1 MNIDSAALHKNSS
14 PNGFTAYRLAVFLV
28 ITVLTCYILYAGRT
42 LFVPLSLGLFV
53 AFILYPMCKWFEKK
67 GMSKTVAITVAITLF
82 LLLFSLVIWLLVK
95 QILGFTDTWPLL
107 REKLNTTFYNFGN
120 YLESHWDIS
129 PAAQLEWR
137 KQFFENSASFVTG
150 IIRVI
155 IARSVV
161 SLVMVFLIPV
171 YTFLLL
177 LYRQRLMLFLKTLLP
192 QHIGKDISPILH
204 STIHTYFRFI
214 NGMLVVYLIVGVLNS
229 AGLLLLGIPH
239 AILFGFIASVLT
251 FIPYVGIITAS
262 LLPITIA
269 WITYNSI
276 YYPLAIAGIF
286 AFVQYL
292 EANIIFPWA
301 VGNRLNLNTLA
312 VIIAVVAGGILW
324 GGAGMVLFIPFAAIA
339 KLLAEK
345 IPGGETVVYLLGN
358 EKIAANPP
366 PPAA

>member
-1 MNIDSAALHKNSS
+1 LTAFFKNSS
-14 PNGFTAYRLAVFLV
+14 SNGVTAQRIANWLM
-28 ITVLTCYILYAGRT
+28 ITVLCCYILYAGRT
-42 LFVPLSLGLFV
+42 LFIPLSMGLFV
-53 AFILYPMCKWFEKK
+53 AFILYPLCKWFEKK

-82 LLLFSLVIWLLVK
+82 LLLFSLVMWLLVK

-107 REKLNTTFYNFGN
+107 REKLNVTFYNFGN
-120 YLESHWDIS
+120 YLEANWNIS

-137 KQFFENSASFVTG
+137 KQFLENASSFIIG
-150 IIRVI
+150 MIRVT
-155 IARSVV
+155 IARSAV
-161 SLVMVFLIPV
+161 SLVMIFLVPI
-171 YTFLLL
+171 YAFLLL
-177 LYRQRLMLFLKTLLP
+177 LYRQRLMLFLKNLLP
-192 QHIGKDISPILH
+192 YNTGKDIAQILH
-204 STIHTYFRFI
+204 STIHTYFKFI

-229 AGLLLLGIPH
+229 TGLLLLGIPH
-239 AILFGFIASVLT
+239 AILFGFIASILT
-251 FIPYVGIITAS
+251 FIPYVGIIAAS

-286 AFVQYL
+286 AVVQYL

-324 GGAGMVLFIPFAAIA
+324 GGAGMVLFIPFAAIV
-339 KLLAEK
+339 KLVAEK
-345 IPGGETVVYLLGN
+345 IPGGETIVYLLGN
-358 EKIAANPP
+358 EPIHANPS

>member
-1 MNIDSAALHKNSS
+1 MDLTAFYKNSS
-14 PNGFTAYRLAVFLV
+14 TNGIRVQRITNLLI
-28 ITVLTCYILYAGRT
+28 ITVLGCYILYAGRT
-42 LFVPLSLGLFV
+42 LFIPLSMGLFV
-53 AFILYPMCKWFEKK
+53 AFILYPLCKWFEKK
-67 GMSKTVAITVAITLF
+67 GMNKTVAITLVLTLF

-120 YLESHWDIS
+120 YLEANWNIS
-129 PAAQLEWR
+129 PAVQLEWR
-137 KQFFENSASFVTG
+137 KQFFENSSSFIVG
-150 IIRVI
+150 MIRVV
-155 IARSVV
+155 IARSAV
-161 SLVMVFLIPV
+161 SLVMIFLVPV
-171 YTFLLL
+171 YAFLLL
-177 LYRQRLMLFLKTLLP
+177 LYRQRLVLFLKNLLP
-192 QHIGKDISPILH
+192 HSIGKDIAPVLH
-204 STIHTYFRFI
+204 STIHTYFKFI

-269 WITYNSI
+269 WITYNSV

-301 VGNRLNLNTLA
+301 VGNRLNLNTLT

-345 IPGGETVVYLLGN
+345 IPGGETIVYLLGN
-358 EKIAANPP
+358 EVLPVTQPP
-366 PPAA
+366 PSA

>member
-1 MNIDSAALHKNSS
+1 MNSSTLSKNSGT
-14 PNGFTAYRLAVFLV
+14 NGVTVQRVANLLL
-28 ITVLTCYILYAGRT
+28 ITVLCCYVLYAGRT
-42 LFVPLSLGLFV
+42 LFIPLSMGLFV
-53 AFILYPMCKWFEKK
+53 AFILYPLCKWFEKK
-67 GMSKTVAITVAITLF
+67 GMAKTVAITVAITLL

-95 QILGFTDTWPLL
+95 QILGFTNTWPLL

-120 YLESHWDIS
+120 YLEANWDIS

-137 KQFFENSASFVTG
+137 KQFLDNSASF
-150 IIRVI
+150 IIGMTRVV
-155 IARSVV
+155 IARSAV
-161 SLVMVFLIPV
+161 SLIMVFLVPI
-171 YTFLLL
+171 YAFLLL
-177 LYRQRLMLFLKTLLP
+177 LYRQRLVLFLKSLLP
-192 QHIGKDISPILH
+192 HSIGKDIAPVLH
-204 STIHTYFRFI
+204 TAIHTYFKFI

-251 FIPYVGIITAS
+251 FIPYVGIIAAS
-262 LLPITIA
+262 LLPITVA

-324 GGAGMVLFIPFAAIA
+324 GGAGMVLFIPFAAII

-345 IPGGETVVYLLGN
+345 IPGGETIVYLLGN
-358 EKIAANPP
+358 ETIPPQAA